1 MEYQDSEVYR
11 EESENNKNWLTIIE
25 HEDGSATFEMDT
37 DSPPY
42 ILLAAI
48 AEVRGVSVQTVLD
61 ESIQAYWDNL
71 ITDHPHL
78 AEILEFW
85 KAFNDQPST

>member
-11 EESENNKNWLTIIE
+11 KESEGNEKWLTVIE
-25 HEDGSATFEMDT
+25 NEDGSVTFEMDT
-37 DSPPY
+37 DSSPY

-48 AEVRGVSVQTVLD
+48 AEVRGVSVETVLE
-61 ESIQAYWDNL
+61 ESIHLFWNNL

-78 AEILEFW
+78 ADILEFW
-85 KAFNDQPST
+85 KAFDDQPSA